1 MARRPPQV
9 HPFLLTAALLGLGT
23 SLFCTRLGSALL
35 EPEETRYAEIPRQ
48 MLRQGRFVEPVWH
61 GAPYYHKPPLLYWL
75 VMGSYRLFGVHDWA
89 ARLPSALAAVATVL
103 VIFAWGTRAAGPWAG
118 FLGGLILCLS
128 PRFVYQ
134 ARMLT
139 LDGLLTLW
147 VTAALATAHLATARR
162 TLRWRWWLLSALA
175 CGLGL
180 LTKGPVALALIAPPV
195 VLYRALDRQAARFRP
210 AAWLAYLAVAAGVA
224 GPWYLAV
231 AAFDPG
237 AAAAFFWQ
245 HNVQR
250 YVAPLDHTRPFW
262 FYLPGLVLG
271 TLPWSLLL
279 VPLTRLLWQ
288 CPPEGRAPPMT
299 HVGFCLLAALWSL
312 LFFSASGCKRAG
324 YILPCLPPLAL
335 ALGSFLAQTLSWV
348 AVCERPQGAPGARF
362 GWGQAA
368 LFTAILLGV
377 GGSVAAVLTGIW
389 PTAAG
394 VLTAGLLGVCGLA
407 VLVRGPR
414 LALPAAWGLSAL
426 TMLGLLLVAITQID
440 PGYHRKFG
448 LRGQVRRHRDLAA
461 NGRLP
466 VLCYPHRWDS
476 VSFYLQRDDVRAYD
490 PPHRAEM
497 VAELQARPEALVF
510 VKSDHSLRELVRA
523 LPPSLEFVPRGR
535 SGSVV
540 TAGVVR
546 QRLGRPV
553 SHQACQGSAAS
564 APPIPA
570 AVSLATK
577 HQ

>member
-1 MARRPPQV
+1 MPTRPPQV
-9 HPFLLTAALLGLGT
+9 RPFLLAAALLAVAV
-23 SLFCTRLGSALL
+23 SLFFTRPGSALL

-48 MLRQGRFVEPVWH
+48 MLRQGHFVEPVWQ

-89 ARLPSALAAVATVL
+89 ARLVPALAALATVL
-103 VIFAWGTRAAGPWAG
+103 VLFAWGARAAGPWAG
-118 FLGGLILCLS
+118 FLGGLVLCLS
-128 PRFVYQ
+128 PRFVYG

-139 LDGLLTLW
+139 LDGLLALW
-147 VTAALATAHLATARR
+147 VAAALAAAHLAVTGGV
-162 TLRWRWWLLSALA
+162 LRWRPWLLSALA

-180 LTKGPVALALIAPPV
+180 LTKGPVALALVAPPV
-195 VLYRALDRQAARFRP
+195 LLLQALGRDTARPRA
-210 AAWLAYLAVAAGVA
+210 AAWLAYLGVAAGVA

-231 AAFDPG
+231 TACDPG

-250 YVAPLDHTRPFW
+250 YLAPLDHARPFW
-262 FYLPGLVLG
+262 FYLPGLLLG

-279 VPLTRLLWQ
+279 IPLTWQLWRRV
-288 CPPEGRAPPMT
+288 PRTPI
-299 HVGFCLLAALWSL
+299 VGFCLLASLWGM

-335 ALGSFLAQTLSWV
+335 ALGGYLAE
-348 AVCERPQGAPGARF
+348 AVPWGAACARLPSAGF
-362 GWGQAA
+362 VWGQAA
-368 LFTAILLGV
+368 LLVALLLGV
-377 GGSVAAVLTGIW
+377 GGAAAAVLAGLW
-389 PTAAG
+389 PAAAG
-394 VLTAGLLGVCGLA
+394 ALTAGLLGALALA
-407 VLVRGPR
+407 VLVRGAR
-414 LALPAAWGLSAL
+414 LAAAAAWGLSAL
-426 TMLGLLLVAITQID
+426 TMLGLLLAAITQTD

-461 NGRLP
+461 DPRLP

-476 VSFYLQRDDVRAYD
+476 VSFYLRRDDVRAYD

-497 VAELQARPEALVF
+497 VAELQARPAALVF

-535 SGSVV
+535 GGSVV

-546 QRLGRPV
+546 QRPV
-553 SHQACQGSAAS
+553 GPVRHQACRGSAAN

-570 AVSLATK
+570 GVSLATK
-577 HQ
+577 RQ

>member
-1 MARRPPQV
+1 MASRPPQV
-9 HPFLLTAALLGLGT
+9 HPFLLLAALFGVAT

-75 VMGSYRLFGVHDWA
+75 VMGSYHLFGVYDWA
-89 ARLPSALAAVATVL
+89 ARLPSALAAVATAL

-139 LDGLLTLW
+139 LDGLLSLW
-147 VTAALATAHLATARR
+147 VAAALASAHLAVTRGV
-162 TLRWRWWLLSALA
+162 LRWRLWLLSALA

-180 LTKGPVALALIAPPV
+180 LTKGPVALALVAPPV
-195 VLYRALDRQAARFRP
+195 LLLQTLDRRAVRP
-210 AAWLAYLAVAAGVA
+210 RPGAWLAYLGVAAGVA

-231 AAFDPG
+231 AAFEPG

-245 HNVQR
+245 HNIQR

-279 VPLTRLLWQ
+279 IPLLWRLWR
-288 CPPEGRAPPMT
+288 RAPQT
-299 HVGFCLLAALWSL
+299 QLVGLCLLAAFWGL
-312 LFFSASGCKRAG
+312 LFFSAAGCKRAG
-324 YILPCLPPLAL
+324 YLLPCLPPLAL
-335 ALGSFLAQTLSWV
+335 ALGSYLAR
-348 AVCERPQGAPGARF
+348 AVTWGEVFGPGRRTQPAEF
-362 GWGQAA
+362 GWSQAA
-368 LFTAILLGV
+368 LFTALLLGA
-377 GGSVAAVLTGIW
+377 GASATAALTSIW
-389 PTAAG
+389 PPAAS
-394 VLTAGLLGVCGLA
+394 VLTAGLLAVCGLA
-407 VLVRGPR
+407 VLVRGAR
-414 LALPAAWGLSAL
+414 LGAPAAWGLSAL
-426 TMLGLLLVAITQID
+426 TMLCLLLVAITQID

-448 LRGQVRRHRDLAA
+448 LRGQVRRHRDIAA
-461 NGRLP
+461 DARLP

-490 PPHRAEM
+490 PPHRTEM
-497 VAELQARPEALVF
+497 VAELLARPAALVF
-510 VKSDHSLRELVRA
+510 VKSDHSLTELMRA

-546 QRLGRPV
+546 QRLGRLVRHP
-553 SHQACQGSAAS
+553 ACQESASS

-570 AVSLATK
+570 EVSSATM
-577 HQ
+577 HR